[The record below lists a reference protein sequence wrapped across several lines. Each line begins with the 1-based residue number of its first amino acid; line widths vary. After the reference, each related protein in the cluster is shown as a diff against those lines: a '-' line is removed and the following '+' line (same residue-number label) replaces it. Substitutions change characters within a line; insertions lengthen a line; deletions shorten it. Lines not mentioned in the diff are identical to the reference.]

1 MSDWAFIAT
10 VLSALFAVAGSIY
23 GIRKTSKTEQAKL
36 TQQWATIFGV
46 ERQNIALELKEVKLT
61 AEQYA
66 ENLRKMKEEFT
77 EAKIAHRE
85 ALAEKNET
93 IRERD
98 ATIRDNLIQLH
109 QVQSALNDN
118 ELILRQT
125 RDELISAR
133 ALIETQTEFIRT
145 RRLIE
150 PRELTSTTTVTE
162 TTLEVEGP
170 NND

>member
-10 VLSALFAVAGSIY
+10 VLSALLAVAGSIY

-46 ERQNIALELKEVKLT
+46 ERQNIALELKEVKQT

-85 ALAEKNET
+85 ALAEKNDI

-98 ATIRDNLIQLH
+98 ATIRENLIQFH
-109 QVQSALNDN
+109 QTQSTLADT
-118 ELILRQT
+118 ESVLRDT
-125 RDELISAR
+125 RNELISAR
-133 ALIETQTEFIRT
+133 ALIETQTEFIRN

-150 PRELTSTTTVTE
+150 PRELTNGGPTQ
-162 TTLEVEGP
+162 EVDGP